1 MDIVNTLGSL
11 LPPQSDPRADNYPLM
26 TSVTPTVLITL
37 CYVFGVCAWSKS
49 LNLRKFKADGIRKPA
64 DNKLQWDLTR
74 CLMIFYNFAMVLY
87 SAVLV
92 CTALYYAR
100 KLNYGLGCVEA
111 PDPTDRQTD
120 VVVAIGYAFYFSKFI
135 EMLDTVFFLWRGRTD
150 QVTFLHVFHHAAM
163 PPSIWWG
170 VKYAPGKL
178 LFYGRIDWGLCVN
191 LVAFRFTADGSLVP

>member
-1 MDIVNTLGSL
+1 
-11 LPPQSDPRADNYPLM
+11 
-26 TSVTPTVLITL
+26 
-37 CYVFGVCAWSKS
+37 
-49 LNLRKFKADGIRKPA
+49 
-64 DNKLQWDLTR
+64 
-74 CLMIFYNFAMVLY
+74 MVLY

-92 CTALYYAR
+92 GTALYYVQ

-111 PDPTDRQTD
+111 PDPTDRRTD

-170 VKYAPGKL
+170 LKYAPGK
-178 LFYGRIDWGLCVN
+178 
-191 LVAFRFTADGSLVP
+191 